1 VVGRKVKREETLQS
15 GRKESYQREETLEK
29 LKEGK
34 LTERGKR
41 GNPGKVE
48 GRKVNR
54 EMKPWKT

>member
-1 VVGRKVKREETLQS
+1 
-15 GRKESYQREETLEK
+15 

-54 EMKPWKT
+54 ERKPWKT

>member
-1 VVGRKVKREETLQS
+1 MTLCKAVGRKVK
-15 GRKESYQREETLEK
+15 REETLEK

-54 EMKPWKT
+54 ERKPWKT